1 MPVRK
6 GSAHWKGSLKEGKG
20 TLTTETGVLKDTA
33 YNFTSRFEQGDQTNP
48 EELIGAAHSG
58 CFSMALSGALST
70 AGFKVNSIKT
80 EDKVHIE
87 KQENGFTITKIEIN
101 TTGDVDNI
109 SEEEFKKYAENAKNG
124 CPVSRAL
131 TGTSFV
137 ITAGLSK

>member
-6 GSAHWKGSLKEGKG
+6 GSAHWNGSLKEGKG
-20 TLTTETGVLKDTA
+20 TLTTESGVLKNTA

-48 EELIGAAHSG
+48 EELIGVAHSG
-58 CFSMALSGALST
+58 CFSMALSGALSN

-101 TTGDVDNI
+101 TTGDVDGI
-109 SEEEFKKYAENAKNG
+109 SEEEFQKYAENAKNG

-131 TGTSFV
+131 AGTNFV